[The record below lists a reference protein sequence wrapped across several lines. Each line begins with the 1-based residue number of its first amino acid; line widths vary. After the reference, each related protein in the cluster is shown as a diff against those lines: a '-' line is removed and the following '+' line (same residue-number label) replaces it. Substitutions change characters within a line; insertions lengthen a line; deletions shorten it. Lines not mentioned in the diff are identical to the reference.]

1 MDETELDVPKG
12 IAPNP
17 VTSWLA
23 ERATI
28 AEPLRFDVVAH
39 GRSNLTFV
47 VTDDAGR
54 RWVLR
59 RPPTGHVL
67 QSAHDVVREAKIISA
82 LEDTAVPVPRVLG
95 TCEDEEVTGAPFFV
109 MEHVDG
115 TVASDRPTAE
125 TFSPDVRQ
133 KIGENLVDVLVA
145 LHGVDPDEVGLGDLG
160 RKEEYIARQLR
171 RWTRQIDE
179 GSDRELPLLT
189 EVGSELNDR
198 IPPQQGSGIVH
209 GDYRLDNAMVADD
222 GRIAAV
228 LDWELCTLGDVL
240 ADVGMLV
247 MYWGGGVLPGSQPTT
262 AEGFPSADEAV
273 ARYAERSDR
282 DLSALPYYVA
292 FAHWRLACIIEG
304 VRTRFAKGAMGDKD
318 IGGEL
323 EAYERGV
330 DALAERAR
338 AALDEL

>member
-1 MDETELDVPKG
+1 MTETAPKG
-12 IAPNP
+12 IRPDE
-17 VTSWLA
+17 VTAWIRDRVGELD
-23 ERATI
+23 
-28 AEPLRFDVVAH
+28 EPLRFDVVAH

-67 QSAHDVVREAKIISA
+67 QSAHDVVREARIISA
-82 LEDTAVPVPRVLG
+82 LEDTAVPVPKVVG
-95 TCEDEEVTGAPFFV
+95 ACETEDVTGAPFFV
-109 MEHVDG
+109 MEFVDG
-115 TVASDRPTAE
+115 KVVQNRELAE
-125 TFSPDVRQ
+125 ELPMDARGTLA
-133 KIGENLVDVLVA
+133 EHLVDVLVD
-145 LHGVDPDEVGLGDLG
+145 LHGVDPDAVGLGDLG
-160 RKEEYIARQLR
+160 RKEDYIARQLR
-171 RWTRQIDE
+171 RWTRQISE
-179 GSDRELPLLT
+179 GSDRDLPLLS
-189 EVGSELNDR
+189 EVGSELRDR
-198 IPPQQGSGIVH
+198 IPPQQGYGIVH
-209 GDYRLDNAMVADD
+209 GDYRLDNAIVGPD

-247 MYWGGGVLPGSQPTT
+247 MYWGGGVLPGTQPTT

>member
-1 MDETELDVPKG
+1 MTETAPKG
-12 IAPNP
+12 IRPDE
-17 VTSWLA
+17 VTAWIRDRVGELD
-23 ERATI
+23 
-28 AEPLRFDVVAH
+28 EPLRFDVVAH

-67 QSAHDVVREAKIISA
+67 QSAHDVVREARIVSA
-82 LEDTAVPVPRVLG
+82 LEDTAVPVPKVVG
-95 TCEDEEVTGAPFFV
+95 ACETEDVTGAPFFV
-109 MEHVDG
+109 MEFVDG
-115 TVASDRPTAE
+115 KVVQNRELAE
-125 TFSPDVRQ
+125 ELPMDAR
-133 KIGENLVDVLVA
+133 GRLAEHLVDVLVD
-145 LHGVDPDEVGLGDLG
+145 LHGVDPDAVGLGDLG
-160 RKEEYIARQLR
+160 RKEDYIARQLR
-171 RWTRQIDE
+171 RWTRQISE
-179 GSDRELPLLT
+179 GSDRDLPLLS
-189 EVGSELNDR
+189 EVGSELRDR
-198 IPPQQGSGIVH
+198 IPPQQGYGIVH
-209 GDYRLDNAMVADD
+209 GDYRLDNAIVGPD

-247 MYWGGGVLPGSQPTT
+247 MYWGGGVLPGTQPTT